1 MSYFRVGDP
10 LDDFARL
17 DREQSEWLKSR
28 PKCSHCRKPIQ
39 EERLLSIDTIDVY
52 HIECAIE
59 RFGEDT
65 EDFM

>member
-1 MSYFRVGDP
+1 MSYFRGGDP

-28 PKCSHCRKPIQ
+28 PVCSHCKRHIQ
-39 EERLLSIDTIDVY
+39 EERLLHIDLDVY
-52 HIECAIE
+52 HIECAEE
-59 RFGEDT
+59 RFGADT